1 MNTTVW
7 SAKLAAPVLPNRD
20 HIRGP
25 ASARVTLLEYGDY
38 ECPYCSVAHGI
49 VHRIQTQLQNP
60 VCFVFRHFPITTVHP
75 HAQLAAEAAEAAV
88 SQGKFWQMHDA
99 LFASER
105 PLSRATINI
114 AAATI
119 GLNLDSFGDE
129 IRRHVHARR
138 IREDFISGVRSGV
151 NGTPTF
157 FINSVRYDGPPD
169 FPSLSTAITRAI
181 TMPVK
186 VID

>member
-1 MNTTVW
+1 
-7 SAKLAAPVLPNRD
+7 
-20 HIRGP
+20 
-25 ASARVTLLEYGDY
+25 
-38 ECPYCSVAHGI
+38 
-49 VHRIQTQLQNP
+49 
-60 VCFVFRHFPITTVHP
+60 
-75 HAQLAAEAAEAAV
+75 LAAEAAEAAV